1 MKKSETKAENQNQN
15 QTDLEEHSEHR
26 GDLRQQVFVLTC
38 LKCFHQIQF
47 CRYSEETTMTD
58 T

>member
-26 GDLRQQVFVLTC
+26 GDLRQQVYIVLTYNMFPKI
-38 LKCFHQIQF
+38 LF

>member
-26 GDLRQQVFVLTC
+26 GDLRQQVFSTISIS
-38 LKCFHQIQF
+38 F
-47 CRYSEETTMTD
+47 
-58 T
+58 